1 MARSKTWFI
10 TGCSSGFGCEMS
22 KLILENDG
30 RLIATARN
38 IDNIKHWEKEY
49 PDRALVIPMDVT
61 NQAEVAQAVNA
72 GFEKYGNID
81 VLINNAGYGISG
93 AIEEVSD
100 EEYRKIFDTNV
111 FGLMNVT
118 RSVLPVFRK
127 QKSGTVVNFSSI
139 AGICASAGLGVY
151 CATKFAVEG
160 ISEALAEEVR
170 PLGIRVIII
179 EPGGFRTK
187 WGGSSMAFAAKHI
200 GDYEQ
205 TSGRTKDFFATSKME
220 DIAAGDPIKLALAVI
235 NMALHKDPPL
245 RLALGTDS
253 YKGIKN
259 KMEQVTKELEQWMHI
274 TFSTNY

>member
-1 MARSKTWFI
+1 MAKTWFI
-10 TGCSSGFGCEMS
+10 TGCSSGFGFEMS

-38 IDNIKHWEKEY
+38 TDKIKHWEKEY
-49 PDRALVIPMDVT
+49 PERALVIPMDVT
-61 NQAEVAQAVNA
+61 NQAGVEKAVKA
-72 GFEKYGNID
+72 GLEKYGGID

-127 QKSGTVVNFSSI
+127 QKSGTVINFSSI
-139 AGICASAGLGVY
+139 AGIRASAGLGAY

-187 WGGSSMAFAAKHI
+187 WGGSSMAFASKHI
-200 GDYEQ
+200 DDYQQ
-205 TSGRTKDFFATSKME
+205 TSGKTKDFIATAKME
-220 DIAAGDPIKLALAVI
+220 DIAAGDPTKLALAVI

-259 KMEQVTKELEQWMHI
+259 KMEQVAKELEQWMHI